1 MIEVKSSAEPV
12 NDTATSDQIS
22 KYWDR
27 YKLVLVTNLCDW
39 LLIGERGGQRV
50 TLERFTLAADE
61 ASSGHWPRIRPRRK
75 PRREKRLPL
84 L

>member
-39 LLIGERGGQRV
+39 LPIGERAGQRAECANLHFLPQ
-50 TLERFTLAADE
+50 TGCAA
-61 ASSGHWPRIRPRRK
+61 AW
-75 PRREKRLPL
+75 
-84 L
+84 